1 MKKGD
6 LEPLFTSWIEAQR
19 LEEKAENT
27 LKSYKKKVSRFIEWL
42 PADEEITK
50 DLMLQYKSYLLE
62 ELPAETTIN
71 SNIVAINK
79 FISDIG
85 LDKGLKLKELR
96 IQTEFSNEENLSI
109 ADYKRLMR
117 KAKENGDMMLY
128 YVMKILT
135 YTGIRIGELKYFT
148 VENLNSNY
156 IKVCNKGKYRE
167 IILRGDLLRELKRYA
182 KQENIKTGYL
192 FPSKE
197 VKGKMIAASTIW
209 RHLKKIAGKARVNK
223 SKVHA
228 HSFRHL
234 FANLYLIEFGGS
246 ELELADIMG
255 HSSLETTRKYTRSTS
270 AQKKSQLEQMKI
282 TEKK

>member
-96 IQTEFSNEENLSI
+96 IQTEFSNEDNLSI

-156 IKVCNKGKYRE
+156 IKVSNKGKYRE

-209 RHLKKIAGKARVNK
+209 RHLKTIAGKARVNK